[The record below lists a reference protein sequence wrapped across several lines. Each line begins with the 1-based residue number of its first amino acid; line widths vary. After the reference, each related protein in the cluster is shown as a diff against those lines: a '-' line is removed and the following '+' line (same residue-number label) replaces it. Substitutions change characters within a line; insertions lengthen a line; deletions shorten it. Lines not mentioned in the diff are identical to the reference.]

1 MRKRYIFI
9 GVLAV
14 VAVLV
19 GVATG
24 IVATSTAS
32 DMNAQKQQ
40 ISSLQ
45 NKQSVQTAAK
55 DTNKRDVTIDRTL
68 LLFVLHLFLL
78 LHGLMVTIKEGLTS

>member
-14 VAVLV
+14 IAVLV

-24 IVATSTAS
+24 IVVTSTAS

-55 DTNKRDVTIDRTL
+55 
-68 LLFVLHLFLL
+68 
-78 LHGLMVTIKEGLTS
+78 GLTS